1 MKLKIISWNVNG
13 IRAIDKKVDL
23 NKFLSEHKPHIFCL
37 SETKLS
43 CPSTETEEYIKKKVK
58 DYKD

>member
-23 NKFLSEHKPHIFCL
+23 NKFLSDHKPHIFCL

-43 CPSTETEEYIKKKVK
+43 CPSTKLKNISKKN
-58 DYKD
+58 